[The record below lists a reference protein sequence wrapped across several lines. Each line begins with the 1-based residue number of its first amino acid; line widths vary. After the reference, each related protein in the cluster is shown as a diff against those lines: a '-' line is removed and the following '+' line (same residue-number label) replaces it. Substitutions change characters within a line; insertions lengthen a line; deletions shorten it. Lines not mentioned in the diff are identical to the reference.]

1 MSLTAHALLLSGQ
14 VLALQGETDA
24 AGERFESCLRLSR
37 EAGDKWALMRVLE
50 ALARWY
56 HAQENDDRAQT
67 CLAEATTLARESGD
81 RKTLGKVLE
90 SRARLAAAA
99 GDDPGAVRLLAE
111 ADELQKTHGFARMPR
126 QQRDFDGLLESLRE
140 RLGGRF
146 SELWP
151 EAHEASEVVSGITNS
166 PSSL

>member
-1 MSLTAHALLLSGQ
+1 
-14 VLALQGETDA
+14 
-24 AGERFESCLRLSR
+24 
-37 EAGDKWALMRVLE
+37 MRVLE
-50 ALARWY
+50 ALGRWH
-56 HAQENDDRAQT
+56 HAQGDDDRAQT

-81 RKTLGKVLE
+81 QKTLGKALE

-111 ADELQKTHGFARMPR
+111 ADKLQKTHGFARMPR
-126 QQRDFDGLLESLRE
+126 QQRDFDGLVESLRE

-146 SELWP
+146 GEVWP
-151 EAHEASEVVSGITNS
+151 EAREASEVVSGRTNS